1 MQLNNKKYIMQ
12 IIILFLINI
21 VCIALA
27 QIYF

>member
-1 MQLNNKKYIMQ
+1 MQSNNKKYIMQ

-21 VCIALA
+21 VCIVLA